1 MKLSQIED
9 SESMMLTPADIAE
22 VLGVDAQS
30 IRVQARQDPSLLG
43 FPVTVVGNK
52 TIIPRKPFLKFIGGN
67 YGE

>member
-9 SESMMLTPADIAE
+9 TEALMLTPADVAE

-43 FPVTVVGNK
+43 FPVSVVGNR
-52 TIIPRKPFLKFIGGN
+52 TLIPRIPFLKFIGGN